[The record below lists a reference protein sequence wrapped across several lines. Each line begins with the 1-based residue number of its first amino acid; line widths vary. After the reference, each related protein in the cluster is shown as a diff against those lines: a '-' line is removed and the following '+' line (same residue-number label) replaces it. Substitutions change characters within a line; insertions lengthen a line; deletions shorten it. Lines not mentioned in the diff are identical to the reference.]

1 MSKDEYLQNE
11 LECEESIM
19 NDKQR
24 FGRVRT
30 NLMKHL
36 RSKYGEKTANKA
48 LARINKR
55 ASKGSLRSAVHLKE
69 LAID

>member
-1 MSKDEYLQNE
+1 MSKDESLQSE
-11 LECEESIM
+11 LECEEAIM

-36 RSKYGEKTANKA
+36 RLKYGEKTANKA
-48 LARINKR
+48 LSRINKR
-55 ASKGSLRSAVHLKE
+55 ASKGSMRSDVHLKE
-69 LAID
+69 LSVD